1 MDGQLV
7 SFSPYNQQSKGGYML
22 LPNVEIKKILY
33 ATDLSESAR
42 YAYAYAVS
50 LADHYCA
57 SITLVHVLHDA
68 PGFIE
73 NLIGA
78 EKYEEIKQ
86 RHFDEAREAL
96 IGKRREH
103 VVVKDILDKF
113 CDDVRADK
121 NLPDVTTDEI
131 LISEGNPAEQ
141 ILQAAE
147 ERDCDLIVIGTHGFG
162 GIAEA
167 MIGGTARQVLR
178 RSRKPVLAVRLPE

>member
-1 MDGQLV
+1 MQ
-7 SFSPYNQQSKGGYML
+7 

-42 YAYAYAVS
+42 YAFAYAVS

-57 SITLVHVLHDA
+57 SITLLHVLHDA
-68 PGFIE
+68 PGFVE

-78 EKYEEIKQ
+78 EKYEEIKK
-86 RHFDEAREAL
+86 RHYDEAREAL

-103 VVVKDILDKF
+103 VIIKEILDKF
-113 CDDVRADK
+113 CEDVRTDK

-131 LISEGNPAEQ
+131 LISEGNPAEE
-141 ILQAAE
+141 ILRAAA

-162 GIAEA
+162 RIAEA

-178 RSRKPVLAVRLPE
+178 NSHKPVLAVRLPEER